1 MTGCTCACDVK
12 RSSGRRFEYEYVPPE
27 PAEPPGAPFSDA
39 EITTVDI
46 GEGADVAVSIDD
58 EVVMVYPGEETDTE
72 WYASLASPTAEDEAV
87 RLPVAEQPD
96 F

>member
-1 MTGCTCACDVK
+1 MRV
-12 RSSGRRFEYEYVPPE
+12 RRETELRAEIRVEYVPPE

-39 EITTVDI
+39 EITSVEID
-46 GEGADVAVSIDD
+46 EGADVAMSIDD
-58 EVVMVYPGEETDTE
+58 EVVMVYPEEETDTE
-72 WYASLASPTAEDEAV
+72 WYSSLTSPTAEDEAE